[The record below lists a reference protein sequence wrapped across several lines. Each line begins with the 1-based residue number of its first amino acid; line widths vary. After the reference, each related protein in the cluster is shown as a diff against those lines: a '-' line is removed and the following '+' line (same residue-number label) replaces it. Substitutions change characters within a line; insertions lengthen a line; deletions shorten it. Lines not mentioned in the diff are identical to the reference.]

1 MDKDESQERTSTPV
15 QETTTL
21 QPASVPSSSI
31 TSPDSS
37 QKKLL
42 YGVLA
47 GVGLLLLVLIVLLAL
62 LMGKKDSNTTN
73 SGTRSGTSASQ
84 QSTSTNSSDSTTAT
98 KKIILTVPTEND
110 KLEYVIYEPRQTATN
125 TTINFGIRNKCSGC
139 EESTYSGDATT
150 YFDSSTDSYLLDEN
164 AGKKYATIKDQDDN
178 VLATPS
184 CGGWI
189 KYQQSKECFVAFSKV
204 PSGTTVSWV
213 FGKVRIDGIK
223 IQ

>member
-1 MDKDESQERTSTPV
+1 MGKDESQERTSTPV

-125 TTINFGIRNKCSGC
+125 TTIDFGIRNKCNNCAQDVYTGN
-139 EESTYSGDATT
+139 TT
-150 YFDSSTDSYLLDEN
+150 SYFDSRTQSYLLDET
-164 AGKKYATIKDQDDN
+164 AGKKYSTITDIDN
-178 VLATPS
+178 KVLATPS
-184 CGGWI
+184 CT
-189 KYQQSKECFVAFSKV
+189 QSLQYNEVQNCFVAFSKV